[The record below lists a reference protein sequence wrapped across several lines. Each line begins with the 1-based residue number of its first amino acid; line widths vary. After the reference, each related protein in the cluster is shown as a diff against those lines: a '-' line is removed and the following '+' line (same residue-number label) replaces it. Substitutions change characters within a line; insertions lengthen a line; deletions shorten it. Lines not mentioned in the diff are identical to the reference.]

1 MDAVLRHWASGLGP
15 SGLGPSG
22 LAAPGLRP
30 SGLRVS
36 GLRMWDLGSSGLP
49 GRGWL
54 GLWCLVAALALLAV
68 LSQPARAQIGSD
80 RYSDIVVEVASGNV
94 LEQVSPDAP
103 RHPASLAKLMT
114 LYMVFEALRDR
125 RITDDEP
132 VPVSAHAA
140 EMEPSKLGLVPGM
153 RMTVEQAILGLVT
166 KSANDAAAALGELLG
181 GSEDRFAEMMT
192 LRARAM
198 GMSHTTFT
206 NASGLPDDRQL
217 TTARDLA
224 VLARR
229 LVSDF
234 PGDYRYFST
243 ASFTFQGRTIFNHDN
258 MLRSYP
264 GADGMKTGY
273 TEASGHNLVTSAV
286 RGGVRLIGVELG
298 AGSNAARDVHMAV
311 LLNQGFDA
319 MGVAPPARETVV
331 ASRTPSLVGSAH
343 AATLNEM
350 HASAGTKAGN
360 AAGNRAANGAAS
372 GATSAT
378 AGGASGGSVRGWG
391 VQLGSY
397 ATERVAREAAAS
409 AHRAAEGGEPRVD
422 HVTVHGAPLWRA
434 RVVGLT
440 AARAQGACSALAH
453 TRTTCVVLRPEPGQT
468 ASR

>member
-1 MDAVLRHWASGLGP
+1 MDAVLRHGASGLG
-15 SGLGPSG
+15 
-22 LAAPGLRP
+22 APGLGRA
-30 SGLRVS
+30 
-36 GLRMWDLGSSGLP
+36 GLP
-49 GRGWL
+49 GRGWS
-54 GLWCLVAALALLAV
+54 GLWGLAAALALLAAV
-68 LSQPARAQIGSD
+68 LQPARAQIGSD
-80 RYSDIVVEVASGNV
+80 RYSDIVVDVASGNV
-94 LEQVSPDAP
+94 LEQISPDAP

-125 RITDDEP
+125 RITADEL

-181 GSEDRFAEMMT
+181 GSEDQFAEMMT

-298 AGSNAARDVHMAV
+298 AGSNAARDVHMAI

-319 MGVAPPARETVV
+319 MGVPTPARETMV

-343 AATLNEM
+343 AATVNEM
-350 HASAGTKAGN
+350 HASAGNTAGS
-360 AAGNRAANGAAS
+360 RAANGA
-372 GATSAT
+372 TSA
-378 AGGASGGSVRGWG
+378 APGGSVRGWG
-391 VQLGSY
+391 VQVGSY

-409 AHRAAEGGEPRVD
+409 AHRAAEGGEPRID
-422 HVTVHGAPLWRA
+422 HVTSHGELLWRA